1 MKPTLCLLLIS
12 SLAWGEPPADAP
24 IADPPIPDLPPRG
37 LVVELDAGA
46 PVPWPATCLDKPQA
60 RRAAKL
66 EAYYRG
72 KATSLTEPGNTT
84 LPTAAVV
91 ALVGTGAAAVLVAI
105 GLGVALTQR
114 PRQ

>member
-1 MKPTLCLLLIS
+1 MRHALCLLLIS
-12 SLAWGEPPADAP
+12 SLAWAEPPADAP

-37 LVVELDAGA
+37 LVVELEAGA
-46 PVPWPATCLDKPQA
+46 LVPWAATCLDKPQA

-72 KATSLTEPGNTT
+72 KAADLVQPGNTT

-91 ALVGTGAAAVLVAI
+91 AVIGTGAAAVITSIV
-105 GLGVALTQR
+105 LGVALAST

>member
-1 MKPTLCLLLIS
+1 MKPALCLLLIS
-12 SLAWGEPPADAP
+12 SLAWGEPPDAP
-24 IADPPIPDLPPRG
+24 LADPPIPDLPARG

-60 RRAAKL
+60 KRAAKL

-72 KATSLTEPGNTT
+72 KVTSLTQPGLTT

-91 ALVGTGAAAVLVAI
+91 ALVGTSAAAVLTAI
-105 GLGVALTQR
+105 GLGVALAQR